1 MGTRLFAP
9 FLLVSLLAV
18 PDGVMVQ
25 SGQKGTLLVVNR
37 TGGSISLF
45 DLNTSVEMA
54 RVPIGPVIPHEVAV
68 SPDGRL
74 AMTGEYGPNDN
85 PGRHLVVIDVAE
97 GRQAGRIDLG
107 PQSRPHSIMFMK
119 DGRRA
124 VATLEL
130 SDRVALVD
138 VVARK
143 VIRTY
148 PTGGREGHMVRLSP
162 DGTRAYVTSRGA
174 AGTLSVI
181 ALEGDQAPVVI
192 PTGEGAEG
200 LAVSPDGSEVWV
212 VNRLAGTISIVDT
225 RSLEVTATLD
235 VPPDAR
241 RAEISV
247 GGASSCRTA
256 ARLTPRPSSSRCT
269 TCAVG
274 RWSAGT
280 PCTKGE
286 RDLEASASTSS
297 ASGPSRATGP
307 AAHSWHLTWQT
318 SLRLVQSRPTSTIP
332 MAWRTRPCACRC
344 WSDRSQRERCPTIGP
359 C

>member
-1 MGTRLFAP
+1 MLARS
-9 FLLVSLLAV
+9 LLVVLLLAPAGAV
-18 PDGVMVQ
+18 VEGVE
-25 SGQKGTLLVVNR
+25 KGTLLVVNR

-45 DLNTSVEMA
+45 DLGTNVEIA

-74 AMTGEYGPNDN
+74 ALTGEYGPDDK

-97 GRQAGRIDLG
+97 ARQAGRIDLG
-107 PQSRPHSIMFMK
+107 PQSRPHSIVFMK

-138 VVARK
+138 VLERK

-162 DGTRAYVTSRGA
+162 DGTTAYVTSRGA

-181 ALEGDQAPVVI
+181 SLEGNTPPVVI

-212 VNRLAGTISIVDT
+212 VNRLAGTISVVDT
-225 RSLEVTATLD
+225 RSLRVVATLD

-241 RAEISV
+241 RAEISAEGRV
-247 GGASSCRTA
+247 LVSHGGPPDAPAQVLSVFELRRRVLIDQHVMHA
-256 ARLTPRPSSSRCT
+256 
-269 TCAVG
+269 G
-274 RWSAGT
+274 RKGAGGFGIHIV
-280 PCTKGE
+280 GE
-286 RDLEASASTSS
+286 RAFASDRAGRALLAMDLANVATASAI
-297 ASGPSRATGP
+297 ATDLDDPDGLAYSP
-307 AAHSWHLTWQT
+307 VRVSVL
-318 SLRLVQSRPTSTIP
+318 
-332 MAWRTRPCACRC
+332 
-344 WSDRSQRERCPTIGP
+344 ER
-359 C
+359 